1 MKTLV
6 IAEAGVNHNGEIDK
20 AMQLIDIAV
29 DAGADIVKFQTFKA
43 EDLVTDYAKKA
54 NYQQKNSS
62 SKDNQLQMLK
72 KLELTNQEFHEL
84 SKYCAK
90 RDIEFLS
97 TAFDKESLDF
107 LVEIGIKRIKIPSGD
122 INNFPMLKQA
132 AIFDMPIILS
142 TGMCDLKEI
151 ERSYN
156 FFIDQG
162 KLKEEITILHCTTE
176 YPVPINNIN
185 LLAMKTIRDKLQAD
199 IGYSDHSCDI
209 ETPIIAV
216 ALGAKVIEKHF
227 TLSKSLEGPDHMASL
242 EPHELKQMIASIK
255 KTEIILGSKE
265 KLPTEIEKLNSL
277 VVRRS
282 IVAKKDIPIGKIL
295 EESDLDTKR
304 PGDGISPMLW
314 DEIIG
319 SKAKKEYRKDDQI
332 EL

>member
-72 KLELTNQEFHEL
+72 KLELTNQEFDEL

-122 INNFPMLKQA
+122 INNLPMLKQA
-132 AIFDMPIILS
+132 ASFDMPIILS

-242 EPHELKQMIASIK
+242 EPHELKQMIASIR

-295 EESDLDTKR
+295 EESDLDAKR

-314 DEIIG
+314 DEVIG